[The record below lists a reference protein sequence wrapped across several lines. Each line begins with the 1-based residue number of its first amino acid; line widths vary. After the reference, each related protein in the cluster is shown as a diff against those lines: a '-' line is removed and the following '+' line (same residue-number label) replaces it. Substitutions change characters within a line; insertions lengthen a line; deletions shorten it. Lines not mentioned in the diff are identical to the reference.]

1 MRCGCDS
8 GVINDLYH
16 VALKCGL
23 WVLSGQLEFPVIVT
37 YQARTQDGIGPLWGG
52 SVRNQDTGQPLVYT
66 RSLISD
72 QPVSLYF
79 LESRGAD
86 YPF

>member
-1 MRCGCDS
+1 MGS
-8 GVINDLYH
+8 
-16 VALKCGL
+16 ALF
-23 WVLSGQLEFPVIVT
+23 E
-37 YQARTQDGIGPLWGG
+37 GG

-79 LESRGAD
+79 LESREGQIIRFKSPGRGTLRD
-86 YPF
+86 YVF